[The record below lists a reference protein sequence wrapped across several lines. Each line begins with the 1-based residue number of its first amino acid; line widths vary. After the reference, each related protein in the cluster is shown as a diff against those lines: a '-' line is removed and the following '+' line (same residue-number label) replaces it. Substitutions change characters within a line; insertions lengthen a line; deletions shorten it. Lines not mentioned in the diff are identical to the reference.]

1 MFFFFRASIYDHY
14 CGITRSN
21 RLVSR
26 HFQSTNAEKTI
37 KFQIENTAGLKR
49 QNVEQNKRDD
59 EQNRKKKK
67 KKKKKKKEKKGKK
80 KKIKKKKETTKKGK
94 EQKNKKTKGK
104 DQQDLG
110 HKSRPPDWKAPEL
123 QERFFLLAGM
133 SWSVPKAAM
142 KQEVWV
148 RMKV

>member
-67 KKKKKKKEKKGKK
+67 KKIKK
-80 KKIKKKKETTKKGK
+80 KKKKETTKKGK

>member
-67 KKKKKKKEKKGKK
+67 KKKKKKKEKKGEKKKNKK
-80 KKIKKKKETTKKGK
+80 KKKKRQKRG
-94 EQKNKKTKGK
+94 KNKKTKKRRGK
-104 DQQDLG
+104 ISKIWVTSLG
-110 HKSRPPDWKAPEL
+110 RQIGRRLSCR
-123 QERFFLLAGM
+123 RGFFCWLVCHG
-133 SWSVPKAAM
+133 
-142 KQEVWV
+142 QC
-148 RMKV
+148 RRRQ